1 MYKGRPIAR
10 VPLFER
16 LTDREPLMPSEPRPR
31 RTLSRPE
38 LLRSI
43 QAELGRLLN
52 TRTSEPAQELV
63 GKERSVLNY
72 GAGDLGWVSPQNPVA
87 QRELGVL
94 LSETIEAF
102 EPRLTDVHVEVE
114 RYLPRTQG
122 LELVITGVLVTEDV
136 REPVSFPVAVRGPG
150 GQAPE
155 G

>member
-1 MYKGRPIAR
+1 MPGPRPIAR

-16 LTDREPLMPSEPRPR
+16 LTDREPLMPSEPQPR

-52 TRTSEPAQELV
+52 TRTSEPAQELL
-63 GKERSVLNY
+63 GKDRSVLNY
-72 GAGDLGWVSPQNPVA
+72 GAGDLGWVSPQSPVA
-87 QRELGVL
+87 QRELGRL

-102 EPRLTDVHVEVE
+102 EPRLAEVRVEVE

-150 GQAPE
+150 ARGPE